1 MEYEFILNRIHIKKK
16 FTDLKMNTKTEKQK
30 YRTYMP
36 LLPPNTP
43 DDIRKAKS
51 EKIVETFSEIM
62 KKYSAQFTTA
72 ESGLTRYQ
80 NTLGLY
86 TVAFNSLKMGL
97 FKKKKATN

>member
-1 MEYEFILNRIHIKKK
+1 
-16 FTDLKMNTKTEKQK
+16 
-30 YRTYMP
+30 
-36 LLPPNTP
+36 
-43 DDIRKAKS
+43 
-51 EKIVETFSEIM
+51 M

-97 FKKKKATN
+97 FKKKKASNYSSSPKEDE